1 MLRDNLVELIEP
13 MLNSAGADPL
23 ALYIHTR
30 TPASDDR
37 LPCLKNPRPEGAES
51 SLTESASSPFQAEPA
66 HREPSLDL
74 QLVWKGKEEQDQ
86 KALEVLAVLIYIQER
101 IHPHALIEDLRVQAE
116 ERRGR
121 IAFPSSRLQR
131 GRISGTCRVIPA

>member
-1 MLRDNLVELIEP
+1 MKKKNGKGSTRTHVESLKHKDKRANIPTRELRDFVAEDEQQPKTIVFPGL
-13 MLNSAGADPL
+13 
-23 ALYIHTR
+23 LY
-30 TPASDDR
+30 A
-37 LPCLKNPRPEGAES
+37 
-51 SLTESASSPFQAEPA
+51 
-66 HREPSLDL
+66 REPSLDL

>member
-1 MLRDNLVELIEP
+1 MKKKNGKGSTRTHVESLKHKDKRANIPTRELRDFVAEDEQQPKTIVFPGL
-13 MLNSAGADPL
+13 
-23 ALYIHTR
+23 LY
-30 TPASDDR
+30 A
-37 LPCLKNPRPEGAES
+37 
-51 SLTESASSPFQAEPA
+51 
-66 HREPSLDL
+66 REPSLDL

-121 IAFPSSRLQR
+121 IAFPFCRLQR